1 MNTQLKTGLSVAALV
16 SVVSLVTGIFTIDD
30 RYMKQ
35 ANAGEYHLQEA
46 IDRESGDVD
55 TQIKL
60 LVLEIEW
67 LSSIPE
73 EERDSSQNTRLEIL
87 KLQLAALLERQGDLA
102 KGE

>member
-1 MNTQLKTGLSVAALV
+1 MKQHVQTGLSVTAIV
-16 SVVSLVTGIFTIDD
+16 SAVGLLTAIFTLDD
-30 RYMKQ
+30 RYMKD
-35 ANAGEYHLQEA
+35 ANAGEYHLKEA
-46 IDRESGDVD
+46 IDREVGDVD

-73 EERDSSQNTRLEIL
+73 EDRDTSQNTRLEIL
-87 KLQLAALLERQGDLA
+87 KLQLSALLQRQGDLA